1 MNTNWLANIFDRIGE
16 TFEKFNPSA
25 YRFLA
30 AVLPYATPLP
40 VAWLTSHSASEFLG
54 FPPNISFIFVF
65 ALEGIGLWFTGLLV
79 ESVVDWIRSR
89 NWKTFAIVIVFG
101 LVVFAYAYLLV
112 NLNVTLESSL
122 GNSNPTLS
130 KIITM
135 MCFLPLLTGV
145 GNGYYK
151 LKVEHKTKEQESL
164 EYERQMQER
173 IRQETTA
180 EKNERWRLKH
190 GFGKFPTHQETFQ
203 ADVKTFQK
211 VSNQSRKFPESFYEL
226 SSWRRIFP
234 ELSREDLES
243 LANMTP
249 AQMQE
254 CANETGKTYKTISN
268 WRNSARQYMENGNV

>member
-1 MNTNWLANIFDRIGE
+1 MNTSWLAKVFDRAGE
-16 TFEKFNPSA
+16 TFERLNPSA

-30 AVLPYATPLP
+30 AVLPYLTPLP

-79 ESVVDWIRSR
+79 ESVVDWIRSK
-89 NWKTFAIVIVFG
+89 NWKTFWIVLVFG
-101 LVVFAYAYLLV
+101 VVVFIYASLLV
-112 NLNVTLESSL
+112 NLNVTLESAS

-190 GFGKFPTHQETFQ
+190 GFGNFPTQQETFQ
-203 ADVKTFQK
+203 ADVESFPTPTTK
-211 VSNQSRKFPESFYEL
+211 VSESFPKNWRKLRPTL
-226 SSWRRIFP
+226 SSQDV
-234 ELSREDLES
+234 EN
-243 LANMTP
+243 LANINSS
-249 AQMQE
+249 QIKE
-254 CANETGKTYKTISN
+254 LANRYGVEERTVIN
-268 WRNSARQYMENGNV
+268 WRVYARKELGVYDSESS